1 MHITEELQKSNPY
14 VLTCIDGRPVFMNKR
29 NPIYAPKKNDRIVS
43 LACVLSN
50 EDRLVEV
57 TAELGLPPEQGVFEL
72 QA

>member
-1 MHITEELQKSNPY
+1 
-14 VLTCIDGRPVFMNKR
+14 MNKR